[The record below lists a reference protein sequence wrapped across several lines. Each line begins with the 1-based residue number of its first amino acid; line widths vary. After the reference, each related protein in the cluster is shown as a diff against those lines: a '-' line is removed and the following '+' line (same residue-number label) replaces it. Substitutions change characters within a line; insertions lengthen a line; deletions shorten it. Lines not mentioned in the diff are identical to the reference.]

1 VCAHQMMRRQGRR
14 CSLGTALSLTAAS
27 TPGSRLFWRYWAGST
42 VSGVG
47 TAVTSVALPLTA
59 VLVVHA
65 SAFSVAAIT
74 AAGAMPWLVLGL
86 PAGVYVSRLPLRGVQ
101 VSMDLLRAAA
111 ILSVPLVAWIGSL
124 SVAQLVAVALIVGAA
139 SVPFSVANTTM
150 IPSIVPPDE
159 LTKRNSLTAAS
170 RGISQLA
177 GPSLG
182 GLLVDAMGAASCMLI
197 DAASY
202 IVSAVMLWGLP
213 RPATRRDSSERRS
226 VRADIV
232 EGLAF
237 IRQQPIVRTTFT
249 LSTCINPLS
258 EAVIALSPTYIVRT
272 LHEPSYVLGFIY
284 AAEGAGALAG
294 AALAPRLSK
303 AWGTL
308 GVLRRC
314 VLPVPFALALLPAT
328 FSGWEAA
335 LYALGF
341 FGFTATLTV
350 AAITSLTYQHR
361 MIAPEMLARI
371 QGTTR
376 VVSWGLAPLGALAAG
391 ALTTIL
397 GIRGTLLLVAGASLI
412 IPITAWAML
421 RTVEPP
427 EHPPGSADS

>member
-1 VCAHQMMRRQGRR
+1 MMHRQEQRG
-14 CSLGTALSLTAAS
+14 SLGTALSLTAAP
-27 TPGSRLFWRYWAGST
+27 TPAGSRLFWRYWAGST

-124 SVAQLVAVALIVGAA
+124 SVAQLVAVALLIGAA

-202 IVSAVMLWGLP
+202 IISAAMLWGLP
-213 RPATRRDSSERRS
+213 RPAVLRDSAERRS
-226 VRADIV
+226 VREDIV
-232 EGLAF
+232 DGLAF

-249 LSTCINPLS
+249 LSACINPLS
-258 EAVIALSPTYIVRT
+258 EAAVALSPTYIVRT
-272 LHEPSYVLGFIY
+272 LHEPSYVLGLIY

-303 AWGTL
+303 KWGTL

-314 VLPVPFALALLPAT
+314 VLPVPLALALLPAT
-328 FSGWEAA
+328 FSGWGAA

-350 AAITSLTYQHR
+350 ASITSITYQHR
-361 MIAPEMLARI
+361 VIAPEMLPRI

-391 ALTTIL
+391 ALTTVL
-397 GIRGTLLLVAGASLI
+397 GIRGTLLLVAGSSLI

-427 EHPPGSADS
+427 ERSPDSADS